1 MALGIFSSRWILQG
15 LGPIDY
21 GLMAVVGA
29 LIAFVTFLNGAMA
42 VASARFFAY
51 SIGRGDVED
60 TNRWFNVSLCI
71 HLIAP
76 LCLVTVG
83 WFVGEWALEDFLNIP
98 PLRIDTA
105 RWVFRL
111 SMLSAF
117 QTMAL
122 SPFLGMF
129 IAKQHITEISIWRT
143 VTSLANFCLAYA
155 VLSATGDSWLFYCIG
170 SVTITI
176 ALGMTQVFRALRLFK
191 ECRINFDMW
200 WDYSKMQ
207 KVLSF
212 SGWSLFGAAGG
223 LLRSNGIAI
232 LLNKY
237 FNPVSYSYVNAS
249 YAVGIT
255 LSNYTQTLS
264 ASLMGAFVPE
274 MTANEG
280 SGERQKMLNQASQV
294 SKLGTYLTLLFA
306 VPLLLE
312 IDYVLELWLQEP
324 PQLAASMCSLI
335 LFTFIIDRLSAGQ
348 MVAVAANGR
357 IAGYQMM
364 LGGFLILTLP
374 IAWFFL
380 EHEFDAV
387 SVCWA
392 YIITVTMCS
401 VGRVLWAK
409 KLVGLSPR
417 LWVKDVLIPCS
428 TVLAV
433 GLVVG
438 SVAQMIWAWDS
449 FLRLCVVIATTLF
462 SSLLLGWLVVLKYDE
477 RRYFL
482 SGLRALLRRFFVKA
496 S

>member
-1 MALGIFSSRWILQG
+1 
-15 LGPIDY
+15 
-21 GLMAVVGA
+21 
-29 LIAFVTFLNGAMA
+29 
-42 VASARFFAY
+42 
-51 SIGRGDVED
+51 
-60 TNRWFNVSLCI
+60 
-71 HLIAP
+71 
-76 LCLVTVG
+76 
-83 WFVGEWALEDFLNIP
+83 
-98 PLRIDTA
+98 
-105 RWVFRL
+105 
-111 SMLSAF
+111 
-117 QTMAL
+117 
-122 SPFLGMF
+122 
-129 IAKQHITEISIWRT
+129 
-143 VTSLANFCLAYA
+143 
-155 VLSATGDSWLFYCIG
+155 
-170 SVTITI
+170 
-176 ALGMTQVFRALRLFK
+176 
-191 ECRINFDMW
+191 
-200 WDYSKMQ
+200 
-207 KVLSF
+207 
-212 SGWSLFGAAGG
+212 
-223 LLRSNGIAI
+223 
-232 LLNKY
+232 
-237 FNPVSYSYVNAS
+237 
-249 YAVGIT
+249 
-255 LSNYTQTLS
+255 
-264 ASLMGAFVPE
+264 
-274 MTANEG
+274 
-280 SGERQKMLNQASQV
+280 
-294 SKLGTYLTLLFA
+294 
-306 VPLLLE
+306 LE

-380 EHEFDAV
+380 ELEFDAV